1 MTHDPLCRRDRR
13 IRVADC
19 PDCVL
24 IARVRL
30 DVRRRK
36 GHVDATGTRR
46 RLQALVALGWPQGA
60 IANCM
65 GISRQNLNLLLYSSH
80 ATVQQ
85 RTHERALAAYRALSM
100 QPGPGKHARTV
111 AEKNG
116 WAPPLAWDDDTID
129 DPAARPVGVR
139 TGSPGT
145 PVEDVCELYQQG
157 VPVPVIAHRFGIK
170 PDSVYVALARGKRRV
185 VQA

>member
-13 IRVADC
+13 IPVADC

-30 DVRRRK
+30 DVSRRK
-36 GHVDATGTRR
+36 GSVDATGTRR
-46 RLQALVALGWPQGA
+46 RLQALVALGWPQSA
-60 IANCM
+60 IADCM
-65 GISRQNLNLLLYSSH
+65 GISRKNLNILLHSSH

-100 QPGPGKHARTV
+100 RPGPGKHARTV
-111 AEKNG
+111 AEKHG

-129 DPAARPVGVR
+129 DPEAQPSGLR
-139 TGSPGT
+139 TSRT
-145 PVEDVCELYQQG
+145 RAYADDLCELYEQG
-157 VPVPVIAHRFGIK
+157 VPVQVIAQRLGIK
-170 PDSVYVALARGKRRV
+170 PESVRTALMRRNRQA